1 MLPAILIKILI
12 NYAADFNIGIPVH
25 ASIENIIESTFAM
38 FAFHS
43 SRGQLKLPIIP
54 WNVNKMASKMAC

>member
-54 WNVNKMASKMAC
+54 